1 MPRLSRATFL
11 ALISLT
17 PLVAVLACG
26 TAAAATPTVLPT
38 ATPVPVVDIHPSLG
52 QPFDLL
58 ITGSAFLDEQGY
70 RLTFVRVVQDSR
82 CPQGTQC
89 PAAGFAVVE
98 LAVRPSAGAGET
110 RHELGIG
117 PDSPA
122 PQRKIIG
129 GFEIELQELKPLPG
143 APAAPATAT
152 LVARRSDTRLNI
164 AATVDPVQV
173 PLGGLIEVSTD
184 AGGSGIP
191 QYTLWIQDTPVS
203 TLRYDGSTVSQT
215 PVEGM
220 TITESSADSSG
231 ASWLIKMDVAG
242 PFVLK
247 VSVNGEVRIGTDGPF
262 LFAYGEE
269 TLNVT
274 VSR

>member
-1 MPRLSRATFL
+1 MPRISRATLL
-11 ALISLT
+11 ALISLSA
-17 PLVAVLACG
+17 LAVIACG
-26 TAAAATPTVLPT
+26 TAAAATPTVQPT
-38 ATPVPVVDIHPSLG
+38 ATPIPVVDIHPSLD

-58 ITGSAFLDEQGY
+58 VTGSAFLDAEGY
-70 RLTFVRVVQDSR
+70 SLTFVRVVQDSR
-82 CPQGTQC
+82 CPEGAQC

-98 LAVRPSAGAGET
+98 LAVRQTAAAGET

-122 PQRKIIG
+122 PERKIIG
-129 GFEIELQELKPLPG
+129 GFEIEMQGLKPAPG
-143 APAAPATAT
+143 GAAGPATVT

-164 AATVDPVQV
+164 SAAANPVQA
-173 PLGGLIEVSTD
+173 PLGGFIELTTD

-203 TLRYDGSTVSQT
+203 TLRYDGSTVSAT

-220 TITESSADSSG
+220 TITESSAGSSG
-231 ASWLIKMDVAG
+231 ARWLIRMDVAG

-247 VSVNGEVRIGTDGPF
+247 VSVNGEIRIGTDGPF
-262 LFAYGEE
+262 VFAYGEE
-269 TLNVT
+269 TFNVT
-274 VSR
+274 VSK